1 MRSVMNRLLY
11 APARDLLATPRVP
24 FRDVWLTT
32 EDDERLHAWWA
43 PAAAPPIANVL
54 LCHGN
59 GGNIGDRAFAVD
71 LLAERGLGVLSF
83 DYRGYGRSGGRPS
96 ESGTIRDARAA
107 RGAIADGPVV
117 YLGES
122 LGGAVALA
130 LALEQPPDGL
140 ILQSTFTGVRDIAR
154 LHYPFIPRALV
165 PDAYPSLRRIRDL
178 RAPLLVLHGDDD
190 RIVPAIDGR
199 ALYEAAPEPKRIEI
213 FPGAGHNDLIG
224 ERWGQ
229 TIVEWVR
236 AVAGTCR
243 YGRQ

>member
-1 MRSVMNRLLY
+1 MNRLLY

-24 FRDVWLTT
+24 FREVWLTT

-43 PAAAPPIANVL
+43 PATAPPIANVL

-71 LLAERGLGVLSF
+71 LLAEHGFGVLSF
-83 DYRGYGRSGGRPS
+83 DYRGYGRSSGRPS
-96 ESGTIRDARAA
+96 ESGTLRDARAA
-107 RGAIADGPVV
+107 RGAIAGGPVV

-140 ILQSTFTGVRDIAR
+140 ILQSAFTGVRDIAR

-165 PDAYPSLRRIRDL
+165 PDAYPSLRRVRDL

-190 RIVPAIDGR
+190 RIVPAIDGQ

-213 FPGAGHNDLIG
+213 FPGAGHNDVIG
-224 ERWGQ
+224 PRWGR
-229 TIVEWVR
+229 TIVEWARSVT
-236 AVAGTCR
+236 GTRR
-243 YGRQ
+243 YGTQ